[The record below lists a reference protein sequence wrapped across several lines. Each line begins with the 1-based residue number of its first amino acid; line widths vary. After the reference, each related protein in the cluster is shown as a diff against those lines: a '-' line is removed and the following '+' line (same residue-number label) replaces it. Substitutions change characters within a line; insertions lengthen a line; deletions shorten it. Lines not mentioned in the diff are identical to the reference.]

1 MLSCFWCFLQYN
13 VEQGNDIM
21 GNIQTSSF
29 CTFLYS
35 LVKQV
40 LFPRADIILS
50 FNSFISSLN
59 SDLILRNNSMTVK
72 VHQQKDRVR
81 FEANNNYNDN
91 TKIRTW

>member
-1 MLSCFWCFLQYN
+1 MT
-13 VEQGNDIM
+13 
-21 GNIQTSSF
+21 NIQTSSF
-29 CTFLYS
+29 STFLYS
-35 LVKQV
+35 SGEQF
-40 LFPRADIILS
+40 LFSRADIILS
-50 FNSFISSLN
+50 FNRFISCLN